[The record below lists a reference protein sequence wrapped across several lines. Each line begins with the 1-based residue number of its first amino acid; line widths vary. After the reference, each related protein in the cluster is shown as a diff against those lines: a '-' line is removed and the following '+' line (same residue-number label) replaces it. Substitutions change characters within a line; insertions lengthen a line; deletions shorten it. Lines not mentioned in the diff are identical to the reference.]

1 MKITKDRLSS
11 RLQLWNEG
19 FHIFEKQ
26 FLLWVGIGCEGFGR
40 LADILGVDLEE
51 ILLVFF
57 ILGELVE
64 GGFKLLECDV
74 PGIFLQRGGFE
85 EFLKVLED
93 SGLGL
98 FLGIS
103 RCIEPNVL

>member
-1 MKITKDRLSS
+1 LSN
-11 RLQLWNEG
+11 RLQLRNEG

-51 ILLVFF
+51 ILLIFF

-103 RCIEPNVL
+103 